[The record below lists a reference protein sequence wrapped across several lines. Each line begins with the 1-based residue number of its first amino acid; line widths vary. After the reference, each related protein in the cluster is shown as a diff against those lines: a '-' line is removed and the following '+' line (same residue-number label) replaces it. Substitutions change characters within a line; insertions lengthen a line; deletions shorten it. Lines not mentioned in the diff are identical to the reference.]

1 MIAYDSFYDKPF
13 VVVDDAV
20 VVVVVV
26 VVIVVVADV
35 VSYSQVA
42 VYEFLLLLKFV
53 IWSSHTFFFQ
63 LILSHPSVSWKKLDS
78 VSTFIKCL
86 CLYLAFFN
94 AFFNCSY
101 TPDL

>member
-1 MIAYDSFYDKPF
+1 MTAYDSFYDKPF
-13 VVVDDAV
+13 VVVVDAV

-53 IWSSHTFFFQ
+53 IWSSHTFFLQ
-63 LILSHPSVSWKKLDS
+63 LILSHPSVSLIKIDLM
-78 VSTFIKCL
+78 STFIKCL
-86 CLYLAFFN
+86 SIPCIFECIFLLSLLF
-94 AFFNCSY
+94 
-101 TPDL
+101 